1 MKTHYP
7 PNSLSGFSTISMVII
22 LTIIGLLLLTGFH
35 SLIISEQKTII
46 SQTQYYQRF
55 NQASS
60 ALQWAI
66 TQNWPTPTDQW
77 QCLIEARFQLKAC
90 IKKSLLKIDDYILV
104 RGEAEHFYLYQLT
117 LYDNHKLISQ
127 SGHWLDYCPEKRSID
142 CE

>member
-1 MKTHYP
+1 MKTPYP

-35 SLIISEQKTII
+35 LLIISGQKTII

-66 TQNWPTPTDQW
+66 TQNWPAPTDQW

-104 RGEAEHFYLYQLT
+104 RGEAKHFYLYQLT
-117 LYDNHKLISQ
+117 HYDSHTLISEQ
-127 SGHWLDYCPEKRSID
+127 GHWLDYCPEKRSID